1 MEALAREARWA
12 WGLNTAKGPISG
24 AFFFFFFLIRVSL
37 EEHGENVLS
46 RRKK

>member
-1 MEALAREARWA
+1 MEALAGEARWA

-24 AFFFFFFLIRVSL
+24 AFFFFLIRVSL